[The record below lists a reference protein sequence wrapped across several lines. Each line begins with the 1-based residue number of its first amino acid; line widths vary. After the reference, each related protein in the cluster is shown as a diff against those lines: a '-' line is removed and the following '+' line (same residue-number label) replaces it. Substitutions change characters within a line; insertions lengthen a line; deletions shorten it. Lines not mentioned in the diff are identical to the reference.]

1 MTFFQAL
8 VIGIIQGLTEFLP
21 VSSNAHIRIVPALL
35 QWDDPGAAFTAVI
48 QWGTLV
54 AVMIYFRHDIIHFT
68 RAVISET
75 LRGEFCASP
84 NSRMAWMI
92 AVGTV
97 PVVVFGLLFKHRI
110 ETTLRSLYVISA
122 AMIGLALVLMI
133 AEWLVRWRQRMM
145 YKQKE
150 LGNIGWLD
158 AVIIGFAQALA
169 LIPGASRSGVTITG
183 GLFQG
188 LTRETAARFS
198 FLLSLPSVF
207 GAGLFELYKESDKLL
222 ATQDHLSNLITAT
235 VVSGIVG
242 YATIAFLLNYL
253 KKHSTYLFIIY
264 RVVLGSILL
273 ILLFTGKI
281 PPGGDDK
288 DREKEQIPQTEVA
301 VLVQKDQSLLL
312 KRSPVPSSRGSA
324 IR

>member
-21 VSSNAHIRIVPALL
+21 ISSNAHIRIVPALL
-35 QWDDPGAAFTAVI
+35 HWDDPGAAFTAVI

-54 AVMIYFRHDIIHFT
+54 AALIYFRLDIIHFT
-68 RAVISET
+68 SAVISET
-75 LRGEFCASP
+75 LDRRFCASP

-133 AEWLVRWRQRMM
+133 AEWLVHWRQRHLR
-145 YKQKE
+145 KQKE
-150 LGNIGWLD
+150 LGDIGWLD
-158 AVIIGFAQALA
+158 SIIIGFAQSLA

-198 FLLSLPSVF
+198 FLLSLPAIF
-207 GAGLFELYKESDKLL
+207 GAGLFELYKERHELL
-222 ATQDHLSNLITAT
+222 ATQDHVWNLVIAT

-242 YATIAFLLNYL
+242 
-253 KKHSTYLFIIY
+253 
-264 RVVLGSILL
+264 
-273 ILLFTGKI
+273 
-281 PPGGDDK
+281 
-288 DREKEQIPQTEVA
+288 
-301 VLVQKDQSLLL
+301 
-312 KRSPVPSSRGSA
+312 
-324 IR
+324 